1 MLLLN
6 DATSSPGRSQPPE
19 YNTDGD
25 STAAEQMDETD
36 NDDEE
41 YVQETPAHE
50 IGVFRYRS
58 PTDVRSATTSLSEA
72 AQLTSGYHRTNV
84 SDIDTSLETIRQ
96 AVSTDNLRPSSRSE
110 PTSWLDSPAVTPS
123 GDTADTTRTLRPE
136 GWWSGT
142 NSAMS
147 STPAL
152 ERHHLFQ

>member
-36 NDDEE
+36 DDEE